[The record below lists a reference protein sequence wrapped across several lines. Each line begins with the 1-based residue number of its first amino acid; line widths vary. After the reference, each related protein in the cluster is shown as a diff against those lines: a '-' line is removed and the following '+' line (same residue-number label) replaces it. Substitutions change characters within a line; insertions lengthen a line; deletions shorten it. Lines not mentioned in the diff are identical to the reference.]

1 MKTLDA
7 INKRRSIRG
16 YKDEQITSDE
26 LSKIVDVANK
36 APNAGPFHVTVIQ
49 NKDLLTEIN
58 DKTKDMM
65 IASGG
70 FMKERASMEGYEPLY
85 NAPTLI
91 VVSSPENPFAQINV
105 SAAITTM
112 AIAACDL
119 EIGSCYVVSPIQT
132 LIEEFLTKLELPEGY
147 IPVSGLL
154 LGYESDNQI
163 PSPPREKVDNINYL

>member
-1 MKTLDA
+1 METFDA
-7 INKRRSIRG
+7 INKRKSIRG
-16 YKDEQITSDE
+16 YKDEQISKEE

-36 APNAGPFHVTVIQ
+36 APNAGPFQVTVIQ
-49 NKDLLTEIN
+49 DKELLTEIN
-58 DKTKDMM
+58 SKTKDKM

-112 AIAACDL
+112 CVAACDMG
-119 EIGSCYVVSPIQT
+119 IGSCYVVSPIQT
-132 LIEEFLTKLELPEGY
+132 LIEEFLPKLELPEGF
-147 IPVSGLL
+147 IPISGLL

-163 PSPPREKVDNINYL
+163 SSPPREKVDNINYL